1 MDVSLVGSLSQNG
14 NKEIKRRR
22 KIQYRKPRGRLTQ
35 KASGILNKSI
45 CRKNLSLNEG
55 NQSHLIM
62 VKDVNSFLTKNREL
76 AKALEE
82 SRCQA
87 KELEKDKFTYQLE
100 CIEMREKLSIVHNA
114 VLKCTCSKDNVS
126 SADSLDMLASM
137 KDTMQKSMSY
147 LNDYMDAL
155 VADKVSKYSAAE
167 DSKLSLI
174 QRTNTS
180 TEVGSQTVVCSIEH
194 VPIRVVTKNKKLQV
208 RMDKNDITSC
218 NRKHIDD
225 EFEESKEYFDKS
237 TQCGNE
243 IKRHCCEHKSVQCS
257 LQTMNESYTKNRQ
270 ALMVLK
276 DINQTNTH
284 QPKSIMKKNSHTL
297 SHKTHL
303 KSRSVRLPTIKIYED
318 SPNDDKENK
327 SVYSSFSHENRL
339 SKKVTIHSPAEI
351 RIFDETLEQADG
363 RLRQRRNTCYKE
375 PSINRKLSRGDPTVD
390 TRFYTSPHQ
399 SYKRKRSKKSR
410 NKKPNMNKSIALEDI
425 ISMVEESF
433 LANGAGTVMLKR

>member
-1 MDVSLVGSLSQNG
+1 
-14 NKEIKRRR
+14 
-22 KIQYRKPRGRLTQ
+22 
-35 KASGILNKSI
+35 
-45 CRKNLSLNEG
+45 
-55 NQSHLIM
+55 
-62 VKDVNSFLTKNREL
+62 
-76 AKALEE
+76 
-82 SRCQA
+82 
-87 KELEKDKFTYQLE
+87 
-100 CIEMREKLSIVHNA
+100 
-114 VLKCTCSKDNVS
+114 
-126 SADSLDMLASM
+126 MLANM

-194 VPIRVVTKNKKLQV
+194 VPTRVVTKNKKLQV

-284 QPKSIMKKNSHTL
+284 QPKSIMKKVS
-297 SHKTHL
+297 
-303 KSRSVRLPTIKIYED
+303 
-318 SPNDDKENK
+318 
-327 SVYSSFSHENRL
+327 
-339 SKKVTIHSPAEI
+339 
-351 RIFDETLEQADG
+351 
-363 RLRQRRNTCYKE
+363 
-375 PSINRKLSRGDPTVD
+375 
-390 TRFYTSPHQ
+390 
-399 SYKRKRSKKSR
+399 
-410 NKKPNMNKSIALEDI
+410 
-425 ISMVEESF
+425 
-433 LANGAGTVMLKR
+433 